1 MVRVQS
7 GPPPLLPATIPP
19 PNQPSRPTYETQTS
33 RTSGSS
39 SEDFVIVEP
48 SQGVSP
54 QLQQLQQ
61 QQYGVQNSGVPIP
74 PDNPIIPPGSAP
86 VTEAATPTPSTNPRG
101 YYVPIDRFLAGE
113 AILEL
118 DYDELQARVRTL
130 LAENELL
137 QESIYQNNDSIQRQL
152 RVSHL
157 RISSEVLE
165 INRAFISVLQ
175 FQHLTNWQ
183 LDNQRRFNDYQREI
197 FYLNQ
202 NLDEVSTLTGFFCIL
217 SQHRISTII
226 RIDRVVNAKKHQ
238 KTGFNN
244 HTPDQFVSAEC

>member
-7 GPPPLLPATIPP
+7 GPPPLLPATLPP
-19 PNQPSRPTYETQTS
+19 HTPPSRPTYETQTS

-48 SQGVSP
+48 SSQGVIP
-54 QLQQLQQ
+54 QQQQLQE
-61 QQYGVQNSGVPIP
+61 QQYGVQNSGTPIP
-74 PDNPIIPPGSAP
+74 PDSPIIPPGSAP
-86 VTEAATPTPSTNPRG
+86 ETETATPTPSTRG

-137 QESIYQNNDSIQRQL
+137 QESIYQSNDSIQRQL

-157 RISSEVLE
+157 RIS
-165 INRAFISVLQ
+165 
-175 FQHLTNWQ
+175 
-183 LDNQRRFNDYQREI
+183 RRFE
-197 FYLNQ
+197 
-202 NLDEVSTLTGFFCIL
+202 
-217 SQHRISTII
+217 
-226 RIDRVVNAKKHQ
+226 
-238 KTGFNN
+238 
-244 HTPDQFVSAEC
+244 